1 MAGRQKPNIKT
12 SHKRIPTHAK
22 RQLSEETIPF
32 RFQIQ
37 DTEIKLGS
45 HPIQPRTPAARRE
58 PLFSDKNRP
67 VTQDTHKKSSLGGG
81 K

>member
-1 MAGRQKPNIKT
+1 MTGHQKPNIKT
-12 SHKRIPTHAK
+12 SHKQIPTHAK
-22 RQLSEETIPF
+22 RQLLEETTPF
-32 RFQIQ
+32 RFKIQ
-37 DTEIKLGS
+37 DIEIMLSS

-67 VTQDTHKKSSLGGG
+67 VTQETHKKSSLQGG